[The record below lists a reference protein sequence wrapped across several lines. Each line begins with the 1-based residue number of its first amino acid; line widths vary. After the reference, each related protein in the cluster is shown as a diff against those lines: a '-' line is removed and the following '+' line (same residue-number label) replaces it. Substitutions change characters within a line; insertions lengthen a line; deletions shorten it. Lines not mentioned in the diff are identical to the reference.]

1 MIPNPVGTFAGADRG
16 THDMKKGKKS
26 LKPAGRQIEDS
37 PAPEPRQEAERV
49 AVLLWESVRNIDER
63 ISLLEMNQMIQTERA
78 HLDQARISRCEVV
91 LGIHSRIEN
100 RYLSENQ
107 KEDDELPF

>member
-16 THDMKKGKKS
+16 THDMKKGKKR

-37 PAPEPRQEAERV
+37 PAPEPRQEAEG
-49 AVLLWESVRNIDER
+49 VLPWELVRSIDER
-63 ISLLEMNQMIQTERA
+63 LSLVEMNQMIQTERA